1 MQLGELYE
9 TGTEMEDGKDF
20 DKAAKYYEQAAVL
33 GIAGAAEALERT
45 RKALHTPEFQETL
58 FRNYQKYRDC
68 DEERALDYLRRSA
81 GLGYEEARRVLGIW
95 DLKEAAR
102 LRQAEATDWAEVRTL
117 YEESVDCGSPE
128 GCWELA
134 LLKESGKGTA
144 VDQEGADGLIR
155 RAAEKGFGPACTR
168 MGLEEAKAG
177 HKEASFAWYQ
187 KGAAAND
194 PQACLQAGLCREG
207 GEGCA
212 KDLEKAR
219 ELLGRA
225 REGGLDEAREPL
237 EQVDLV
243 LGDRFQGES
252 RYGEALACYEEAAEG
267 ENAEAMLKAA
277 ALRGNQD
284 LEEWYDYG
292 KAMTWYEQAARLQ
305 PETEETKTAR
315 ICLKAAGE
323 YPDLL
328 AYLESKHGAQLEGS
342 HYYLGDNIPGD
353 LLENAMKA
361 YGSRL
366 GVDRSEVLLLCDA
379 TNALLWGKGKKG
391 FLLTDEG
398 DIFTSQGEKAF
409 VDDFCRVFL
418 NQDRVLQSDTGFVLC
433 TFEESDCSS
442 LDANFASWLSE
453 EVILS
458 KEEYDLAEAHGI
470 FEDEDEEEEET
481 EPSGHPAAAET
492 QPSVQEAPLASG
504 ASSVSGTAGFCS
516 HCGAPAKPGARFC
529 TQCGAPLAAAKEA
542 PSDGPGREALLA
554 FVQQL
559 APLVNK
565 TNTYLYCAPDIPPKK
580 MANAL
585 SSYAQSYGL
594 DPKDIL
600 VLCDKTVRGTA
611 RDGFLLTWDALISS
625 EKGVFPLKEI
635 GRMEPST
642 SMWNGKITLQ
652 PGNRKFLTI
661 GPDKELTAF
670 CEGMNRLLKG

>member
-1 MQLGELYE
+1 M
-9 TGTEMEDGKDF
+9 
-20 DKAAKYYEQAAVL
+20 
-33 GIAGAAEALERT
+33 
-45 RKALHTPEFQETL
+45 
-58 FRNYQKYRDC
+58 
-68 DEERALDYLRRSA
+68 
-81 GLGYEEARRVLGIW
+81 
-95 DLKEAAR
+95 
-102 LRQAEATDWAEVRTL
+102 
-117 YEESVDCGSPE
+117 DCGSPE

-168 MGLEEAKAG
+168 MGLEEARAG
-177 HKEASFAWYQ
+177 HGEAAFAWYQ

-267 ENAEAMLKAA
+267 ENAEAMVKAA
-277 ALRGNQD
+277 AIRGNQD
-284 LEEWYDYG
+284 LEDCYDYG
-292 KAMTWYEQAARLQ
+292 KAMTWYERAARLQ

-635 GRMEPST
+635 GRMEPAT
-642 SMWNGKITLQ
+642 SIWNGKIILQ

>member
-1 MQLGELYE
+1 MPG
-9 TGTEMEDGKDF
+9 
-20 DKAAKYYEQAAVL
+20 
-33 GIAGAAEALERT
+33 R
-45 RKALHTPEFQETL
+45 
-58 FRNYQKYRDC
+58 
-68 DEERALDYLRRSA
+68 
-81 GLGYEEARRVLGIW
+81 
-95 DLKEAAR
+95 
-102 LRQAEATDWAEVRTL
+102 
-117 YEESVDCGSPE
+117 
-128 GCWELA
+128 
-134 LLKESGKGTA
+134 
-144 VDQEGADGLIR
+144 
-155 RAAEKGFGPACTR
+155 
-168 MGLEEAKAG
+168 
-177 HKEASFAWYQ
+177 
-187 KGAAAND
+187 
-194 PQACLQAGLCREG
+194 

-237 EQVDLV
+237 EQVDLA
-243 LGDRFQGES
+243 LGDAFQAAGRFE
-252 RYGEALACYEEAAEG
+252 EALGCYEEAAEG
-267 ENAEAMLKAA
+267 ENAEAIVKAA
-277 ALRGNQD
+277 AIRGNQD
-284 LEEWYDYG
+284 LEDCYDYG
-292 KAMTWYEQAARLQ
+292 KAMTWYERAASLQ

>member
-102 LRQAEATDWAEVRTL
+102 LRQEEATDWAEVRTL

-168 MGLEEAKAG
+168 MGLEEARAG
-177 HKEASFAWYQ
+177 HGEAAFAWYQ

-453 EVILS
+453 EMILS

-470 FEDEDEEEEET
+470 FEDEEEEET

>member
-1 MQLGELYE
+1 
-9 TGTEMEDGKDF
+9 
-20 DKAAKYYEQAAVL
+20 
-33 GIAGAAEALERT
+33 
-45 RKALHTPEFQETL
+45 
-58 FRNYQKYRDC
+58 
-68 DEERALDYLRRSA
+68 
-81 GLGYEEARRVLGIW
+81 
-95 DLKEAAR
+95 
-102 LRQAEATDWAEVRTL
+102 
-117 YEESVDCGSPE
+117 
-128 GCWELA
+128 
-134 LLKESGKGTA
+134 
-144 VDQEGADGLIR
+144 
-155 RAAEKGFGPACTR
+155 
-168 MGLEEAKAG
+168 
-177 HKEASFAWYQ
+177 
-187 KGAAAND
+187 
-194 PQACLQAGLCREG
+194 
-207 GEGCA
+207 
-212 KDLEKAR
+212 
-219 ELLGRA
+219 
-225 REGGLDEAREPL
+225 
-237 EQVDLV
+237 
-243 LGDRFQGES
+243 
-252 RYGEALACYEEAAEG
+252 
-267 ENAEAMLKAA
+267 MLKAA

-292 KAMTWYEQAARLQ
+292 KAMTWYERAARLQ

-470 FEDEDEEEEET
+470 FEDEDEEEEKT

-516 HCGAPAKPGARFC
+516 HCGAPVKPGARFC
-529 TQCGAPLAAAKEA
+529 TQYGAPLAAAKEA
-542 PSDGPGREALLA
+542 PSDGPSRAALLA
-554 FVQQL
+554 FVRQL

-585 SSYAQSYGL
+585 SSYAQSYEL

>member
-1 MQLGELYE
+1 M
-9 TGTEMEDGKDF
+9 
-20 DKAAKYYEQAAVL
+20 
-33 GIAGAAEALERT
+33 
-45 RKALHTPEFQETL
+45 
-58 FRNYQKYRDC
+58 
-68 DEERALDYLRRSA
+68 
-81 GLGYEEARRVLGIW
+81 
-95 DLKEAAR
+95 
-102 LRQAEATDWAEVRTL
+102 
-117 YEESVDCGSPE
+117 
-128 GCWELA
+128 
-134 LLKESGKGTA
+134 
-144 VDQEGADGLIR
+144 
-155 RAAEKGFGPACTR
+155 
-168 MGLEEAKAG
+168 
-177 HKEASFAWYQ
+177 
-187 KGAAAND
+187 
-194 PQACLQAGLCREG
+194 
-207 GEGCA
+207 
-212 KDLEKAR
+212 
-219 ELLGRA
+219 
-225 REGGLDEAREPL
+225 
-237 EQVDLV
+237 DLV

-453 EVILS
+453 EMILS

-470 FEDEDEEEEET
+470 FEDEEEEET

-594 DPKDIL
+594 DPKNIL

-625 EKGVFPLKEI
+625 EKGVFLLKEI
-635 GRMEPST
+635 GWMEPST